1 MADNFQYETQ
11 YFLDATLAWRARAP
25 PWITVLFFH
34 FKYLHQLKLR
44 SLLNLYPN
52 GGVICFSELPPKPS
66 DKDDAKT
73 VISGV
78 GGWISILSNGI
89 LDSSVCCEVI
99 LRVRGLALDISIEG
113 AVRSVR
119 MFWLFR
125 PSWFQIR
132 IKCNGVKG
140 GGGGGAGFE
149 VGSLPQYPNKHDS
162 FELRT
167 SFKIIWRVSG
177 FSQKLVPPN

>member
-1 MADNFQYETQ
+1 MART
-11 YFLDATLAWRARAP
+11 RAP
-25 PWITVLFFH
+25 PWITVLFFP

-89 LDSSVCCEVI
+89 LDISVCCEVI

-113 AVRSVR
+113 AVRMCANVLTVPAILVSNSNQMQWCER
-119 MFWLFR
+119 GW
-125 PSWFQIR
+125 
-132 IKCNGVKG
+132 G
-140 GGGGGAGFE
+140 GGGLVSRLGVYHNTQISTIPSNYA
-149 VGSLPQYPNKHDS
+149 LPLK
-162 FELRT
+162 
-167 SFKIIWRVSG
+167 
-177 FSQKLVPPN
+177 